1 VLDIL
6 RHDLVLAVRSLRRD
20 RAFTLASV
28 TTLALGVG
36 AITTLAAVVA
46 GVLLAPLPYRQP
58 ERLVAILHGRSVSG
72 PVSPADFADIRRAT
86 RSFSSMGAAQSW
98 GANLTADGRTE
109 RVPALQV
116 SSTLFDVLGAAP
128 LLGRA
133 IAAADVTADARVVV
147 LAHRLWVR
155 RFGGDASVVG
165 RPVVINGET
174 YRVVGVMPPAFRFA
188 PFWQTK
194 AEAWVPLSLA
204 DRAADRGGRSLRV
217 FARLRDDVSVAQ
229 ARAELAGVNDRL
241 ARDWPDTNTGLTT
254 SAMLLQEKAVGPI
267 RPLLLAVFGL
277 AAGLLLIAS
286 VNLAMLVVARM
297 TTRQSELAV
306 RAALGATDARLLGGA
321 VLEGLVVAVL
331 GACGGLACA
340 GVGTAA
346 LARALPPDSLP
357 PHAVIELS
365 PPVLAFA
372 IAMATLAAVAAT
384 VGPGWR
390 LSRTAGA
397 GALQAARTVAG
408 SRATSRTRAMLV
420 GAEVTLAFVLAA
432 VAILFARTVVHLQH
446 VDLGLVP
453 DRLVAISVSL
463 DGANQRS
470 AEARTAFYATLV
482 ERVAALPGVS
492 AVSAINHL
500 PLAGDLWVLGYAV
513 DGRPPAA
520 PGEEDGAAYRVVLPR
535 YFATAGQA
543 IRAGRDFT
551 SADRAGSVPVA
562 IVNQHLADRQ
572 WPGQGAIG
580 RRLKFGDDLLTVVG
594 VVADAPQST
603 LVEPIEDE
611 LYLPLAQRPPQSATR
626 SPMTLVVRTAAD
638 APMFRA
644 LADAVWS
651 LDRQAAV
658 YDGMTLA
665 DVLDA
670 ETWRER
676 LGARVGAIF
685 AAAALL
691 LAAVGISSVVR
702 YAVTRRWRE
711 FGVRLALGAT
721 GGHVVSL
728 ALREAAVPVVA
739 GLAMG
744 IVLVLLTSRLL
755 ASLLVG
761 VRPHDPITIVA
772 SALTL
777 LVVSMLAAWRPAAR
791 ASRVDPGAALRD
803 I

>member
-1 VLDIL
+1 
-6 RHDLVLAVRSLRRD
+6 
-20 RAFTLASV
+20 
-28 TTLALGVG
+28 
-36 AITTLAAVVA
+36 
-46 GVLLAPLPYRQP
+46 
-58 ERLVAILHGRSVSG
+58 
-72 PVSPADFADIRRAT
+72 
-86 RSFSSMGAAQSW
+86 M
-98 GANLTADGRTE
+98 
-109 RVPALQV
+109 
-116 SSTLFDVLGAAP
+116 
-128 LLGRA
+128 
-133 IAAADVTADARVVV
+133 
-147 LAHRLWVR
+147 
-155 RFGGDASVVG
+155 
-165 RPVVINGET
+165 
-174 YRVVGVMPPAFRFA
+174 
-188 PFWQTK
+188 
-194 AEAWVPLSLA
+194 
-204 DRAADRGGRSLRV
+204 
-217 FARLRDDVSVAQ
+217 
-229 ARAELAGVNDRL
+229 
-241 ARDWPDTNTGLTT
+241 
-254 SAMLLQEKAVGPI
+254 
-267 RPLLLAVFGL
+267 
-277 AAGLLLIAS
+277 
-286 VNLAMLVVARM
+286 
-297 TTRQSELAV
+297 
-306 RAALGATDARLLGGA
+306 
-321 VLEGLVVAVL
+321 
-331 GACGGLACA
+331 
-340 GVGTAA
+340 
-346 LARALPPDSLP
+346 
-357 PHAVIELS
+357 
-365 PPVLAFA
+365 
-372 IAMATLAAVAAT
+372 
-384 VGPGWR
+384 
-390 LSRTAGA
+390 
-397 GALQAARTVAG
+397 
-408 SRATSRTRAMLV
+408 
-420 GAEVTLAFVLAA
+420 
-432 VAILFARTVVHLQH
+432 
-446 VDLGLVP
+446 
-453 DRLVAISVSL
+453 
-463 DGANQRS
+463 
-470 AEARTAFYATLV
+470 
-482 ERVAALPGVS
+482 
-492 AVSAINHL
+492 
-500 PLAGDLWVLGYAV
+500 
-513 DGRPPAA
+513 
-520 PGEEDGAAYRVVLPR
+520 LPR

-580 RRLKFGDDLLTVVG
+580 RRLRFGDDLLTVVG
-594 VVADAPQST
+594 VVADVPQST

-685 AAAALL
+685 AAVALL

-791 ASRVDPGAALRD
+791 ASRVDPGAALARHIGSSRHGKVRGMSRLLIVALAVLASARPHAQAPPTGSASPVPVFSDPARREKLAGAFAAIRD
-803 I
+803 SMPDALKQIGAPGLAWGVIVDGELAASGAVGLRDVEANQPADAAVDLPHRLDDQELHRAGDPQAARRRQALARRSGDPAHPRVCRRRIAHQGRAAASRSGTC

>member
-1 VLDIL
+1 
-6 RHDLVLAVRSLRRD
+6 
-20 RAFTLASV
+20 
-28 TTLALGVG
+28 
-36 AITTLAAVVA
+36 
-46 GVLLAPLPYRQP
+46 
-58 ERLVAILHGRSVSG
+58 
-72 PVSPADFADIRRAT
+72 
-86 RSFSSMGAAQSW
+86 
-98 GANLTADGRTE
+98 
-109 RVPALQV
+109 
-116 SSTLFDVLGAAP
+116 
-128 LLGRA
+128 
-133 IAAADVTADARVVV
+133 
-147 LAHRLWVR
+147 
-155 RFGGDASVVG
+155 
-165 RPVVINGET
+165 
-174 YRVVGVMPPAFRFA
+174 
-188 PFWQTK
+188 
-194 AEAWVPLSLA
+194 
-204 DRAADRGGRSLRV
+204 
-217 FARLRDDVSVAQ
+217 
-229 ARAELAGVNDRL
+229 
-241 ARDWPDTNTGLTT
+241 
-254 SAMLLQEKAVGPI
+254 
-267 RPLLLAVFGL
+267 
-277 AAGLLLIAS
+277 
-286 VNLAMLVVARM
+286 
-297 TTRQSELAV
+297 
-306 RAALGATDARLLGGA
+306 
-321 VLEGLVVAVL
+321 
-331 GACGGLACA
+331 
-340 GVGTAA
+340 
-346 LARALPPDSLP
+346 
-357 PHAVIELS
+357 
-365 PPVLAFA
+365 
-372 IAMATLAAVAAT
+372 
-384 VGPGWR
+384 
-390 LSRTAGA
+390 
-397 GALQAARTVAG
+397 
-408 SRATSRTRAMLV
+408 MLV

-432 VAILFARTVVHLQH
+432 AAILFARTVVHLQH

-470 AEARTAFYATLV
+470 ADARTAFYAALA

-580 RRLKFGDDLLTVVG
+580 RRLRFGDDLLTVVG
-594 VVADAPQST
+594 VVADVPQST

-626 SPMTLVVRTAAD
+626 SPMTLVVRTATD

-685 AAAALL
+685 AAVALL

-721 GGHVVSL
+721 RGHVVSL
-728 ALREAAVPVVA
+728 AVREAAVPVVA

-744 IVLVLLTSRLL
+744 IVLVLLTARLL

-761 VRPHDPITIVA
+761 VAPHDPVTIVA

-777 LVVSMLAAWRPAAR
+777 LVGLDAGRLAPGSARVARRSRSRPARHIGSSRHGKVRGMSRLLIVAIAVLASARPHAQAPPTGSASPVPVFSDPARREKLAGAFAAIRDSMPEAAQADWRPRAGLGRDHRRRTGGLRRRGSARRGGEPAGHAAVDLPHRLDEQELHRAGDSRAAR
-791 ASRVDPGAALRD
+791 RRQALARRSGDPAHSRVCRRRIAHQGRAAHHASGTC
-803 I
+803 